1 MRPKEVRSPT
11 WKGFWFAGALAL
23 GLMGAVGGCGDDG
36 PSGPEVPPAPT
47 VSGYDVTSAAP
58 GDTIEVSGSNFS
70 ATPSGNQI
78 RFANPLA
85 ATVPYAASST
95 RLRVV
100 VPGDAATG
108 PVTVM
113 VAGQTAAGPVL
124 EIARG
129 VGEVWVFGG
138 LGTAMPLKLP
148 HPSPGVE
155 YLLVPHAIGTS
166 IPFTQDNA
174 YSIANE
180 RTTAV
185 PAPEGDSRGGT
196 MTAQERFDQYLREEL
211 QRSSDIFAR
220 SQLAAAGRG
229 AGLFEPAQLDTF
241 RSFYVLNTTS
251 GSTLNPASYTQVS
264 AMLRYA
270 GQHCLIYCDVDT
282 LSGGNLSQADFN
294 AFGDR
299 YDNGIHLTNTTYFGT
314 ESDVDDNDRVFIL
327 VSPVVNRLTPAGST
341 SFIGGFFLSIDL
353 YSPGGVIPAG
363 TTNETEI
370 FYVLAADP
378 NGHWGNKFSTAFVA
392 QENVKTIAHEYQHL
406 ISISFRL
413 LTYGIAYLQG
423 TWLEEGMSHMAEDL
437 NGINGSNVG
446 RANLYLAD
454 PGNVSL
460 ENDAA
465 PLEQR
470 GGIYLFMRYLGDRF
484 GNGIYKSL
492 LQSRCVGRPCIEAIT
507 GEYFYDTVGDF
518 LATLYLSGKD
528 ITSDERYRFTS
539 IDLEQFAAVRVTS
552 LTVGEAMA
560 AGTVKRTAGDFF
572 LFTNDATP
580 VSTFTLSADAKAG
593 VRTLV
598 VRTQ

>member
-11 WKGFWFAGALAL
+11 WNGFRLAGALML
-23 GLMGAVGGCGDDG
+23 GLLAAVGGCGDDG

-47 VSGYDVTSAAP
+47 VSGYDAISAAP

-70 ATPSGNQI
+70 TTASGNQI

-85 ATVPYAASST
+85 TAVPYAASST
-95 RLRVV
+95 KLWVE
-100 VPGDAATG
+100 VPEDAATG
-108 PVTVM
+108 AVTVA

-124 EIARG
+124 EITRG

-138 LGTAMPLKLP
+138 VGAAMPLKLP
-148 HPSPGVE
+148 HPSPGVK
-155 YLLVPHAIGTS
+155 YLLVPHATGSS
-166 IPFTQDNA
+166 IPVTQDIA
-174 YSIANE
+174 YSIINE

-185 PAPEGDSRGGT
+185 PAPEGESRGGT
-196 MTAQERFDQYLREEL
+196 MTAQERFDQYLREEFE
-211 QRSSDIFAR
+211 RSRDVFAR
-220 SQLAAAGRG
+220 SRLAAAERG

-251 GSTLNPASYTQVS
+251 GSPLNPASYTQVS

-282 LSGGNLSQADFN
+282 LSTGNLSQADFN

-299 YDNGIHLTNTTYFGT
+299 YDTGIHLTNTTYFGT
-314 ESDVDDNDRVFIL
+314 ESDVDDNDKAFIL
-327 VSPVVNRLTPAGST
+327 VSPVVNRLTPAGSS
-341 SFIGGFFLSIDL
+341 SFIGGFFLAIDL
-353 YSPGGVIPAG
+353 YSPGGGIPAG
-363 TTNETEI
+363 TTNEAEI

-378 NGHWGNKFSTAFVA
+378 NGDWGNKFPTAYAA

-413 LTYGIAYLQG
+413 LKYGATFVQA

-437 NGINGSNVG
+437 NGINSSNVG

-454 PGNVSL
+454 PGAMSL
-460 ENDAA
+460 ENNAA

-492 LQSRCVGRPCIEAIT
+492 LQSRCVGRPCIETIT
-507 GEYFYDTVGDF
+507 GEGFYDTVGDF
-518 LATLYLSGKD
+518 LATLYLSGKG

-539 IDLEQFAAVRVTS
+539 IDLDQFTAVSVTS
-552 LTVGEAMA
+552 LTVGEATA
-560 AGTVKRTAGDFF
+560 AGAIKRTAGDFF
-572 LFTNDATP
+572 LFTNDTTP
-580 VSTFTLSADAKAG
+580 VSTFTLSAAANAG
-593 VRTLV
+593 VRTMV